1 MRVNADEISRIAR
14 YLQISEDEFIK
25 DHTDLSPDRQGLI
38 LRSRPNGECVY
49 LNSENLCTINEV
61 KPDKCR
67 TFPFEWVNPDSASV
81 CPGLFFDIIRQ
92 KEKYSVTANLE
103 RKFDDKCSCCCGD
116 DDPVR

>member
-1 MRVNADEISRIAR
+1 MMCHFKCQICGACCRIKDGIVRVNADEISRIAR

-81 CPGLFFDIIRQ
+81 CPGLFLI
-92 KEKYSVTANLE
+92 
-103 RKFDDKCSCCCGD
+103 
-116 DDPVR
+116 